1 MDTLVARLEDTLS
14 SDQATRDAAE
24 QYLAHETLPKSRT
37 DDVLGVQLAQILSE
51 ASLSLY
57 VRQAAAIALKKY
69 VRKRWSIFFDTFTQD
84 MVVNGIVQTVDAT
97 PVEAKEHIRTSLLAC
112 LCDAE
117 PKVRSQASDILSL
130 ISSCDFPDHF
140 PQLLPTLQAYLHSY
154 AEQDAHAAY
163 KVHGAMKFLLD
174 LVHVE
179 LDENQ
184 LLMVAQQLVPLLQ
197 GIVSSSSDWI
207 TPHTRARCINVFHQC
222 LISLYMAKD
231 SYVDTVHMVTT
242 HYLPPWLQ
250 GMQVLMS
257 PDFFNS
263 ANWQEPV
270 TWEMLGLRHEI
281 VAFLG
286 TASHFRNI
294 FQEYAPTLLRLV
306 IAQLQAMVPLFIEC
320 HMLDNISFP
329 SSVEADADVACSV
342 SMLAESCFTFLT
354 RQSRAAAMRDVCV
367 QGGVGG
373 DGAATDTL
381 HTLLVLMRTYAQV
394 TNEDIETWEADLN
407 AYVEQDDAE
416 NVLAGLRPAISD
428 LLENMLDS
436 FPLPVLRQLRVCVDG
451 ISTAQ
456 AHAKDAWWV
465 PIEAQLWL
473 IGASHEAVD
482 DILLDRD
489 DADLLSI
496 PRMLELLV
504 LPHLSMQAPIYLC
517 GRCFVFASQYV
528 QALPQDVARRI
539 FVAAVDVVRM
549 PDVSLPLKL
558 SAVRAICN
566 IKMDRAEATG
576 SDDAAVLEHFT
587 TLLPVATH
595 STLVLLLDTLEA
607 FIPRDKSSSLS
618 LDVLQRM
625 TEAILLSWRH
635 HMSDPAIELSI
646 SYVLESL
653 LKCPVPGCPAQTL
666 YMSMQAFAPCLSV
679 DVELGVAPSAAAM
692 IRSVFRV
699 ADVEM
704 LRGVVSFAFPA
715 VASYMLVGEDIE
727 ALQSLMQSLAILC
740 EKCPHDI
747 LGWHDEHD
755 TPSLQILLRII
766 ERLLCMDE
774 QVCGQAFGKFLVA
787 LFAQAGSTLAPVM
800 PALLHALVAKLAQAT
815 MPDCTLT
822 LLYALA
828 YLMAHHAEA
837 VVAQL
842 DATELDGGESA
853 LVTFVRRWLADVLYT
868 TTPDMLQ
875 EHMTALMQLF
885 QHWTPS
891 LQHLFVDG
899 DVLPAPDHVIMT
911 RSRAKANQ
919 QYEQIPAST
928 KVLKLLLQEYAT
940 SRKLLDEAH
949 ARDVQA
955 KAPLEEQLDHDEW
968 SDEDDVDLGLD
979 INWADFEDEEEEGD
993 DVMDEADVR
1002 EALRAVGIADVPSG
1016 IRTCRDVDRVRRT
1029 HCLAQFLRSLDARV
1043 PYVGEAVSHLN
1054 ATEMAC
1060 LSSL

>member
-1 MDTLVARLEDTLS
+1 MDTLVARLQDTLS

-24 QYLAHETLPKSRT
+24 QYLAHEMLPKSYT

-51 ASLSLY
+51 PSLSLF
-57 VRQAAAIALKKY
+57 VRQAAGIALKKY
-69 VRKRWSIFFDTFTQD
+69 VRKRWSIYFDTFTQNV
-84 MVVNGIVQTVDAT
+84 VVNGVVQTVDAT
-97 PVEAKEHIRTSLLAC
+97 PVEAKEHIRASLLTC

-117 PKVRSQASDILSL
+117 QKVRCQASDILSVV
-130 ISSCDFPDHF
+130 SSCDFPDQF
-140 PQLLPTLQAYLHSY
+140 PHLIPTLQAYLHAY
-154 AEQDAHAAY
+154 AEQDARAPF

-179 LDENQ
+179 LDEHQ
-184 LLMVAQQLVPLLQ
+184 LLMVAQELVPLLQ
-197 GIVSSSSDWI
+197 GIVSSPSDLI

-231 SYVDTVHMVTT
+231 TYVDTVHMVTT
-242 HYLPPWLQ
+242 HYLPRWLQ

-257 PDFFNS
+257 PDFFNT

-270 TWEMLGLRHEI
+270 SWEMLGLRHEI

-286 TASHFRNI
+286 TASHFRKI
-294 FQEYAPTLLRLV
+294 FQDYAPTLLRLV
-306 IAQLQAMVPLFIEC
+306 IAQLQAMVPIFIEC
-320 HMLDNISFP
+320 HMLDNMSSP
-329 SSVEADADVACSV
+329 SSVEADTDVACSV

-381 HTLLVLMRTYAQV
+381 HKLLVLMRTYAQV
-394 TNEDIETWEADLN
+394 THDDIETWEADVN

-451 ISTAQ
+451 VLTVR
-456 AHAKDAWWV
+456 AHAPDAWWV

-489 DADLLSI
+489 EADLLSI

-528 QALPQDVARRI
+528 HALPQHVARHI
-539 FVAAVDVVRM
+539 FVAAMDVLRM
-549 PDVSLPLKL
+549 ADVCLLLKM

-576 SDDAAVLEHFT
+576 SDDAAVLEHFS

-625 TEAILLSWRH
+625 TEAILSTWRH
-635 HMSDPAIELSI
+635 HTSDPTIEMSI

-653 LKCPVPGCPAQTL
+653 LKCPVHGCTVQTL
-666 YMSMQAFAPCLSV
+666 YMSLQAFAPCLSV
-679 DVELGVAPSAAAM
+679 DVELDVAPSAAAM
-692 IRSVFRV
+692 TRSLFRV
-699 ADVEM
+699 VDADI
-704 LRGVVSFAFPA
+704 LKGVVSLAFPA

-727 ALQSLMQSLAILC
+727 ALQSLMQSLAIFC
-740 EKCPHDI
+740 DKCPQEI
-747 LGWHDEHD
+747 LQWHDEHD

-787 LFAQAGSTLAPVM
+787 LFAQAGSMLAPVM
-800 PALLHALVAKLAQAT
+800 PALLHALVAKLTQAT

-853 LVTFVRRWLADVLYT
+853 LVVFVRRWLADVLYT

-875 EHMTALMQLF
+875 EHFAALMQLF
-885 QHWTPS
+885 RHWTPS
-891 LQHLFVDG
+891 LQHLSVDG
-899 DVLPAPDHVIMT
+899 DILPAPDHMIMT
-911 RSRAKANQ
+911 RSRAKTHQ

-928 KVLKLLLQEYAT
+928 KVLKLLLQEYVT
-940 SRKLLDEAH
+940 SKRSLDEAH
-949 ARDVQA
+949 ARDIQA
-955 KAPLEEQLDHDEW
+955 KAPLQDRLDHDEW

-979 INWADFEDEEEEGD
+979 INWADFDEDEEDED
-993 DVMDEADVR
+993 IVDEADAC
-1002 EALRAVGIADVPSG
+1002 EALRAEGIVDVPFS
-1016 IRTCRDVDRVRRT
+1016 IHTRRDVERVCRT
-1029 HCLAQFLRSLDARV
+1029 YRLAQFLRSLDARV
-1043 PYVGEAVSHLN
+1043 SYISEAVSHLN